1 MLNIFPDSISCLP
14 HHRSLRGI
22 SSPFHAVETR
32 AQIGLECSS
41 IPKQV
46 QVPLCLV
53 FLSSEPELRLYHYSL
68 EEESRNTQ
76 SLPWARV
83 KVVARVYLGQLL
95 ENQTDRFLAMWE
107 QGLVWVVTRA
117 GSRVIPGKDWAELKS
132 LSRVWLCDP
141 MDCSP
146 PGSSVHGIFRAWVLE
161 WVAISFSRGSSQPR
175 DRTRVSHILG
185 RCFTVWATR
194 EVLPRQLKE
203 NIQHLGELQV
213 CFSVGVK
220 LDLAVLLALSLAQR
234 VSLGQAIYSVWW
246 LGGLSCCC
254 AQLTSGS
261 SVLRWGMSPTS
272 KL

>member
-53 FLSSEPELRLYHYSL
+53 FLSSEPELRLNHYSL

-76 SLPWARV
+76 SLPWEKV
-83 KVVARVYLGQLL
+83 KVVARVHLGQLL

-107 QGLVWVVTRA
+107 QGLVWAVTRA
-117 GSRVIPGKDWAELKS
+117 GSRVIPGKDWAELKP
-132 LSRVWLCDP
+132 LIRVRLFATPWTVA
-141 MDCSP
+141 P

-161 WVAISFSRGSSQPR
+161 WVAISFSRESCQPR
-175 DRTRVSHILG
+175 GLTWVPCIVG
-185 RCFTVWATR
+185 RCFY
-194 EVLPRQLKE
+194 
-203 NIQHLGELQV
+203 HL
-213 CFSVGVK
+213 SH
-220 LDLAVLLALSLAQR
+220 
-234 VSLGQAIYSVWW
+234 
-246 LGGLSCCC
+246 
-254 AQLTSGS
+254 
-261 SVLRWGMSPTS
+261 
-272 KL
+272 